1 MEKAVFSQ
9 NIVQIAELVRETG
22 GKMKKKVW
30 ILNHY
35 ATGQFYDKGGRH
47 FWISEQLKKQGYDPV
62 VFGAS
67 YLRTNENMVDLKG
80 KRFRVKKTGIG
91 VPLVVVKVCSEKGG
105 GIRRVKN
112 MMDYYKNVQYAA
124 KKYAERY
131 GKPDVIYASSVHP
144 LALVAGENLA
154 KKYRVPCICEV
165 RDLWPE
171 TMVLMGI
178 WKKSILTDMM
188 YLGERWIYKRADALV
203 FTMEGAPE
211 YIKGRKWDK
220 ASKGPIDLNKVYHIN
235 NGVDL
240 KRFWENVEKY
250 PVTDDD
256 LAEEGKFI
264 VNYTGSIRAANS
276 VDELVGAAQ
285 HLKELQNDKVKIL
298 IWGTGN
304 YVDELCGLIR
314 DSGLNNIK
322 YKGMVKK
329 TMVPSVLTQGD
340 VNVYTFRDGGTK
352 YGIDLNK
359 CFEYLASG
367 KPLIG
372 NDDTLFSVITKY
384 GCGIEKKMSARELG
398 EAIHKMSGLPGEEY
412 ARLCKNASMAAKD
425 YDFSVLTGKLIDVI
439 EKL

>member
-1 MEKAVFSQ
+1 MMIVLAEK
-9 NIVQIAELVRETG
+9 IG
-22 GKMKKKVW
+22 DKMKKNVW

-47 FWISEQLKKQGYDPV
+47 FWISEQLKKRGYAPV

-67 YLRTNENMVDLKG
+67 YLRTDENKVDLEG
-80 KRFRVKKTGIG
+80 KKFKVKKTGIG
-91 VPLVVVKVCSEKGG
+91 VPLIVVKVCSEKDG
-105 GIRRVKN
+105 GIHRIKN
-112 MMDYYKNVQYAA
+112 MMDYYRNVQCAA
-124 KKYAERY
+124 KKYAEKY
-131 GKPDVIYASSVHP
+131 GKPDIIYASSVHP
-144 LALVAGENLA
+144 LALIAGEKLA
-154 KKYRVPCICEV
+154 KKYHVPCICEV

-178 WKKSILTDMM
+178 WKKNMLTNMM
-188 YLGERWIYKRADALV
+188 YMGERWIYKKADALV
-203 FTMEGAPE
+203 FTMEGAAE
-211 YIKGRKWDK
+211 YIKSRKWDK
-220 ASKGPIDLNKVYHIN
+220 ASGGPIDLNKIYHIN

-240 KRFWENVEKY
+240 KRFMENVEKY
-250 PVTDDD
+250 SLNDDD
-256 LAEEGKFI
+256 LAEDGKFI

-285 HLKELQNDKVKIL
+285 QLKELHNERVKIL

-304 YVDELCGLIR
+304 YVENLCELIR

-329 TMVPSVLTQGD
+329 AMIPSVLSQGD

-372 NDDTLFSVITKY
+372 NDDTLFSVIRKY
-384 GCGIEKKMSARELG
+384 DCGIEKKMNARELG
-398 EAIHKMSGLPGEEY
+398 EAIDKISNMPVEEY
-412 ARLCKNASMAAKD
+412 ERLCKNASMAAED
-425 YDFSVLTGKLIDVI
+425 YDFSVLTAKLIDII
-439 EKL
+439 EQL